1 MEAWGANDEY
11 QSGLIPK
18 TTSYLCHTQVGE
30 CVPVLA
36 WMYAVYTYLQVDVG
50 CTHTPAM

>member
-11 QSGLIPK
+11 QSRLIPK

-30 CVPVLA
+30 YVPVHA
-36 WMYAVYTYLQVDVG
+36 WMYAVYTYLQMEVG
-50 CTHTPAM
+50 CTHTYA